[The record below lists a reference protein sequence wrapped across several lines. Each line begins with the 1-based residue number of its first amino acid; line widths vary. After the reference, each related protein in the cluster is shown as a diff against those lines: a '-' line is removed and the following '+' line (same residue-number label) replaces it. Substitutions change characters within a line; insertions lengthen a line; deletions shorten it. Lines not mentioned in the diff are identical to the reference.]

1 MKGHTKDAKKAAR
14 TRRQR
19 GSGSLLKRSGY
30 WVLRWHE
37 GGRLCQETTPYRIG
51 EKDARANAE
60 ARLAE
65 CTKLQQL
72 RDRRDKLAVLIA
84 ELQDVES
91 RIKELEKRATPRLRL
106 SGLAEAY
113 RKSPRRKDCSAAML
127 DDYCGKLAQFAE
139 WAGGKRAVADV
150 GDALAEKY
158 AAHLG
163 ETVSGN
169 TANKH
174 LNALTACWN
183 ALQRAEGLR
192 GNPWQGIPRKRL
204 AGHPRRVLT
213 QEEIG
218 RLLAATSGELRA
230 LFLIGART
238 GLRLGDAVRLHW
250 EDFDAAG
257 VLRVRT
263 SKTGAGVV
271 LPAARLLADLRAILG
286 GAEEGAITPWAA
298 KRHAAN
304 LLNKEFIRIF
314 RRAKVTMS
322 TTNERGRKQV
332 ETGFHALRHTFITR
346 LIEAG
351 IPPPIVRELV
361 GHASAAMT
369 ERYTHISETA
379 ILAAFGGGKVEI

>member
-1 MKGHTKDAKKAAR
+1 M
-14 TRRQR
+14 
-19 GSGSLLKRSGY
+19 LKRGGF
-30 WVLRWHE
+30 WVLRWHD

-51 EKDARANAE
+51 EKDARQQAE

-65 CTKLQQL
+65 CTKLQRL

-91 RIKELEKRATPRLRL
+91 RLKELERHATPRLRL

-127 DDYCGKLAQFAE
+127 EDYCGKLAQFAE
-139 WAGGKRAVADV
+139 WAGGNRAVADV

-163 ETVSGN
+163 ETMSGN
-169 TANKH
+169 TVNKH
-174 LNALTACWN
+174 LNTLTACWN

-204 AGHPRRVLT
+204 TGHSRRILT

-218 RLLAATSGELRA
+218 RLLAATSGEMRA

-238 GLRLGDAVRLHW
+238 GLRLGDAVRLRW

-263 SKTGAGVV
+263 SKTGALVV

-286 GAEEGAITPWAA
+286 GASEGEITPTAA

-304 LLNKEFIRIF
+304 VLNKHIRKAF
-314 RRAKVTMS
+314 RRAGIAISVKREG
-322 TTNERGRKQV
+322 ERAHV
-332 ETGFHALRHTFITR
+332 ETGFHALRHTFVSR

-369 ERYTHISETA
+369 EHYTHISETA

>member
-1 MKGHTKDAKKAAR
+1 M
-14 TRRQR
+14 
-19 GSGSLLKRSGY
+19 LKRGGF

-51 EKDARANAE
+51 EKDAKAQAE

-65 CTKLQQL
+65 CTKLQRL

-91 RIKELEKRATPRLRL
+91 RIKELERHATPRLRL
-106 SGLAEAY
+106 SELAEAY

-139 WAGGKRAVADV
+139 WAGGNRAVADV

-163 ETVSGN
+163 ATMSGN
-169 TANKH
+169 TYNKH
-174 LNALTACWN
+174 LNALTGAWN

-204 AGHPRRVLT
+204 TGHSRRVLT

-238 GLRLGDAVRLHW
+238 GLRLGDAVRLRW
-250 EDFDAAG
+250 EDFDAEG

-263 SKTGAGVV
+263 SKTGALVV
-271 LPAARLLADLRAILG
+271 LPAAKLLADLRELLG
-286 GAEEGAITPWAA
+286 GGEGEITPTAA

-304 LLNKEFIRIF
+304 VLNKHIRKAF
-314 RRAKVTMS
+314 RRAGIATSAKAEGES
-322 TTNERGRKQV
+322 RAHV
-332 ETGFHALRHTFITR
+332 ETGFHALRHTFVSR

-369 ERYTHISETA
+369 EHYTHISETA